1 MSRAVL
7 NPTRKFFGSP
17 RPLWAC
23 EFTARHIIVAGVDS
37 SHKKIA
43 GKAVEPL
50 PTDVIAGTLAGKNLL
65 DVASARKTAKD
76 AIRRAGLRGFEISV
90 VIPDESSRIAFVTA
104 ENLSGKSAD
113 REAFLRWKLKKSV
126 PFDVDTAQIAYQV
139 LGPHEGP
146 DEKGVDIMVALS
158 PRSIIAEYEELF
170 EGLDIHAGHIIPSTI
185 AAMNLHPTVSTA
197 TRQGDTLFVKVG
209 PDSIATTVFQNNRPR
224 FYRRVAE
231 MPLYDAVYPTMMYY
245 QDKLGG
251 TTLTGATV
259 CEYDRDLQS
268 EMGELEERLTVP
280 VRGLEPRAVEDI
292 YKPALGAVGLLWA
305 NLI

>member
-1 MSRAVL
+1 
-7 NPTRKFFGSP
+7 
-17 RPLWAC
+17 
-23 EFTARHIIVAGVDS
+23 
-37 SHKKIA
+37 
-43 GKAVEPL
+43 VEPL
-50 PTDVIAGTLAGKNLL
+50 PTDMIVGSLSGKNLI
-65 DVASARKTAKD
+65 DANSARSITKD

-104 ENLSGKSAD
+104 ESLPGKSAD
-113 REAFLRWKLKKSV
+113 QEAFLRWKLKKSV

-146 DEKGVDIMVALS
+146 GEKGIDIMVALS
-158 PRSIIAEYEELF
+158 PRNIIEEYEELF
-170 EGLDIHAGHIIPSTI
+170 EELDIHAGHVIPATI
-185 AAMNLHPTVSTA
+185 AAMNLHPA
-197 TRQGDTLFVKVG
+197 AGGAGIRAGDTLFVKVA

-251 TTLTGATV
+251 TTLTSATV

-268 EMGELEERLTVP
+268 EMAELEERLTVP

-292 YKPALGAVGLLWA
+292 YKPALGAVGLIWA